1 MAKID
6 LTYHGKLNTLINVL
20 EKKKL
25 DVNYTIDGKTGKT
38 TTTSILIKDD
48 KKDFLMI
55 TFDYQELK
63 KIVGDCDESKMQMLQ
78 NNIRE

>member
-1 MAKID
+1 MTKID
-6 LTYHGKLNTLINVL
+6 LTYGGKLTALINVL

-25 DVNYTIDGKTGKT
+25 DLNYTIDGKTGLP

-48 KKDFLMI
+48 NKDFLMI

-63 KIVGDCDESKMQMLQ
+63 KIVEKVK
-78 NNIRE
+78 E

>member
-1 MAKID
+1 MKVD

-20 EKKKL
+20 EKKEL
-25 DVNYTIDGKTGKT
+25 DVNYTIDGKTEKP
-38 TTTSILIKDD
+38 TTTSILIKED

-63 KIVGDCDESKMQMLQ
+63 KIVGD
-78 NNIRE
+78 NNEH

>member
-1 MAKID
+1 MTKID
-6 LTYHGKLNTLINVL
+6 LTYSGKLTTLINVM

-38 TTTSILIKDD
+38 TTTSILIKEN

-63 KIVGDCDESKMQMLQ
+63 KMVGE
-78 NNIRE
+78 